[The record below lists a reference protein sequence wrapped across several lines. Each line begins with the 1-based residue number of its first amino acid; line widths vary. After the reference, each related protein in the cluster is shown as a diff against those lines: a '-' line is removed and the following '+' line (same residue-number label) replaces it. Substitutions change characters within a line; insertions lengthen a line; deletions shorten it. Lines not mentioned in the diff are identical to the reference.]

1 MPFLLLG
8 FLTCAIPV
16 LLPEVCASQEK
27 QEIIQVVSKKQLSAS
42 LKQDFDLSP
51 QVIESAINKAR
62 FRPGIIARMQRPYEA
77 KPYVEYRPLFVNK
90 RLAEMGKEYLRKHA
104 GILRRAEEKYGV
116 QPEIIVAILGME
128 TKYGRY
134 RGKDRILDA
143 LYTLSTGFPKRARF
157 FRKELGHFLLMCQEE
172 GLQPE
177 TLKGSMAGAFG
188 TVQFMPSSF
197 RAYAQDGDGDGKRDI
212 WDDPADIIFSVANY
226 FQRHGW
232 DQSMPVAHWL
242 PSGAKHPRLL
252 EAQKNGTRNWLKL
265 SSLQRAA
272 GIGPLPS
279 MWHADDRVTVLEFE
293 TAEGRKAALVHYN
306 FYVIM
311 RYNTAQNYAM
321 AATEL
326 AGLLGCKKCT
336 SR

>member
-8 FLTCAIPV
+8 ILACAALA
-16 LLPEVCASQEK
+16 LLPRVCASQEK
-27 QEIIQVVSKKQLSAS
+27 QELIQIVSKKQLSAS
-42 LKQDFDLSP
+42 LEQEFDLSP
-51 QVIESAINKAR
+51 QVIESAISKAR

-77 KPYVEYRPLFVNK
+77 KPYAEYRPLFVNK
-90 RLAEMGKEYLRKHA
+90 PLAEMGKEYLRKHA
-104 GILRRAEEKYGV
+104 EILKRAAEKYGV
-116 QPEIIVAILGME
+116 QPEMIVAILGME
-128 TKYGRY
+128 TKYGLY

-143 LYTLSTGFPKRARF
+143 LYTLSTGFPKRAGF

-172 GLQPE
+172 GLQLE

-188 TVQFMPSSF
+188 TAQFMPSSF
-197 RAYAQDGDGDGKRDI
+197 RAYAQDGDGDGRRDI
-212 WDDPADIIFSVANY
+212 WDNPADIIFSVANY
-226 FQRHGW
+226 FQHHGW

-242 PSGAKHPRLL
+242 PAGARRPRLL
-252 EAQKNGTRNWLKL
+252 EAQKNGTRSWLKL
-265 SSLQRAA
+265 SSLKGA
-272 GIGPLPS
+272 GIGPLPP
-279 MWHADDRVTVLEFE
+279 MWRADDRVTVLEFE

-326 AGLLGCKKCT
+326 AGLLGCKKCA